1 MVSLDALEKEVADL
15 QSIRVFSE
23 TVRKGAEHV
32 LASLPSP
39 DTEKDTTTKVRI
51 LLLRSRATLLL
62 PRVSR
67 DAEKDLNAALKLQ
80 QSSPETWVELSEC
93 LLRRNAFKEACD
105 ALESALRLNPAHTEA
120 LCKYSQ
126 IQRNRCGE
134 SGVTPEQRKA
144 YLDDA
149 VAKSRAAVASNIDS
163 ADAWNTLALS
173 LLSKATLEG
182 MTFDGARKALAAMQ
196 QAERKAPEDPD
207 VPYNK
212 AVLESLMG
220 HFGVAAMDYWRA
232 HELDND
238 RLKGTR
244 RLYEESA
251 GVLLRT
257 LNRMKT
263 VNGIGKKEFKKLCT
277 RVEQAH
283 KKYPATASARLV
295 GVVDIATEP
304 TMQPVTLLVTD
315 EKSRFSFVLLHEV
328 RPTSFKIGDVLAFS
342 AATPVESFT
351 HSVTA
356 GPAVS
361 GEAPLELTIDHVFPN
376 ARVML
381 VNGQPLPSSAH
392 VPLQMTSRLF
402 A

>member
-1 MVSLDALEKEVADL
+1 MTTLDALEKEVAEL
-15 QSIRVFSE
+15 KKIRVFND
-23 TVRKGAEHV
+23 TVRKGAEQV
-32 LASLPSP
+32 LASVPPP
-39 DTEKDTTTKVRI
+39 DKEKDPNTKVRI
-51 LLLRSRATLLL
+51 LLLRSRAALLL

-67 DAEKDLNAALKLQ
+67 QAEKDLNAALKLQ
-80 QSSPETWVELSEC
+80 PGSADTWVELSEC

-105 ALESALRLNPAHTEA
+105 ALDSGLRVDPQHTEA

-134 SGVTPEQRKA
+134 AGVTPEQRKA
-144 YLDDA
+144 FLDDA
-149 VAKSRAAVASNIDS
+149 VSKSRAAVAVDIDN
-163 ADAWNTLALS
+163 AEAWNTLALS

-182 MTFDGARKALAAMQ
+182 MTFGGARKALSAML
-196 QAERKAPEDPD
+196 QAEKKAPEDPD

-212 AVLESLMG
+212 GVLESLLG
-220 HFGVAAMDYWRA
+220 HFGTAAMDFWRA
-232 HELDND
+232 YQLDSD

-244 RLYEESA
+244 QLCEA
-251 GVLLRT
+251 NTKVLLRAQ
-257 LNRMKT
+257 NRMKT
-263 VNGIGKKEFKKLCT
+263 VNGIGKREFKKLCT

-283 KKYPATASARLV
+283 KKYSQNASAKLV
-295 GVVDIATEP
+295 GVVDIITEP
-304 TMQPVTLLVTD
+304 TMQPVTLLVSD
-315 EKSRFSFVLLHEV
+315 EKGNFGMVLLHEV
-328 RPTSFKIGDVLAFS
+328 RSTTFKIGDVLAY
-342 AATPVESFT
+342 AASTPVETVT

-361 GEAPLELTIDHVFPN
+361 EGSVDLTIEHVYPN
-376 ARVML
+376 AKAML

>member
-1 MVSLDALEKEVADL
+1 MTSLDALEKEVADL
-15 QSIRVFSE
+15 KNVRVFNDA
-23 TVRKGAEHV
+23 VRKGAEHV

-39 DTEKDTTTKVRI
+39 DKEKDTQTKVRI
-51 LLLRSRATLLL
+51 LLLRSRAALLL

-67 DAEKDLNAALKLQ
+67 EAEKDLNAALKLQ
-80 QSSPETWVELSEC
+80 QGSADTWVELSEC
-93 LLRRNAFKEACD
+93 LLRRNAFKEACE
-105 ALESALRLNPAHTEA
+105 ALDNALRISPHHTEA

-134 SGVTPEQRKA
+134 SGVTPEQRRA
-144 YLDDA
+144 YLDEA
-149 VAKSRAAVASNIDS
+149 VTKGRAAVASDIDD

-196 QAERKAPEDPD
+196 QAEKKAPEDPD

-212 AVLESLMG
+212 AVLESLLG
-220 HFGVAAMDYWRA
+220 HFGVAAMEYWRA
-232 HELDND
+232 YQLDSD

-244 RLYEESA
+244 HLCEENTKVVQRA
-251 GVLLRT
+251 V
-257 LNRMKT
+257 NRIKT

-283 KKYPATASARLV
+283 KKYPQSASAKLV
-295 GVVDIATEP
+295 GVVDIITEP

-315 EKSRFSFVLLHEV
+315 EKGSFSLVLLHEV
-328 RPTSFKIGDVLAFS
+328 RSTTFKIGDVIAYA
-342 AATPVESFT
+342 AATPVETVT

-356 GPAVS
+356 GPAV
-361 GEAPLELTIDHVFPN
+361 GEGPVELTIEHACPN
-376 ARVML
+376 AKAML
-381 VNGQPLPSSAH
+381 VNGQPLPNSAH